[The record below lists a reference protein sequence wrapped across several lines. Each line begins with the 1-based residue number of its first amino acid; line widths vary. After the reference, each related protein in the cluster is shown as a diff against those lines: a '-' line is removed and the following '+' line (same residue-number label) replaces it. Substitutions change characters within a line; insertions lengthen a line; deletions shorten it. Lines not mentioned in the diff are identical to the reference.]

1 MREIT
6 KSGPLLDGQGNLAD
20 YGWARQPLL
29 DANLEN
35 VNIYALKF
43 LQPLRIKRWQYFGI
57 TTPTH
62 FFSFTLSNVGYLG
75 PVFAYVLDFT
85 TGQYY

>member
-29 DANLEN
+29 DANLE
-35 VNIYALKF
+35 VRTVMAKGRLLMKSGKLLAKGMF
-43 LQPLRIKRWQYFGI
+43 Q
-57 TTPTH
+57 
-62 FFSFTLSNVGYLG
+62 
-75 PVFAYVLDFT
+75 
-85 TGQYY
+85 